1 MFCSK
6 NGRTIKRLRCVGNES
21 GQALIESALAI
32 GFLMII
38 LLGAVE
44 FARYAYAAIE
54 VSNAANAAV
63 NYGASSP
70 TAATDYAGSAGN
82 YTGGIANAALADAQN
97 IPGLRVISI
106 SKSCACSDTTYAPT
120 DCTDNTTCSSHST
133 SMLET
138 LSVTTRATYD
148 PLIHFPG
155 GSTSM
160 VLTGRATR
168 VVKNK

>member
-1 MFCSK
+1 MFDSK
-6 NGRTIKRLRCVGNES
+6 NGHPAIRLGCIGDES

-32 GFLMII
+32 GFLMVI

-70 TAATDYAGSAGN
+70 TAATDFTGSAGN
-82 YTGGIANAALADAQN
+82 YTGGIANAALADARN
-97 IPGLRVISI
+97 IPGLQVTSI
-106 SKSCACSDTTYAPT
+106 TKSCACSDTTYAPS
-120 DCTDNTTCSSHST
+120 DCSDNTTCSSHNT
-133 SMLET
+133 SMLVT

-148 PLIHFPG
+148 PLVYLPG
-155 GSTSM
+155 GSKNM